1 MIEDHDQGEVLLS
14 TLATTNEL
22 NPNLGGGGR
31 VVGGWLSQNNS
42 ETVKAINCSI
52 SILNKVFTSYI

>member
-31 VVGGWLSQNNS
+31 EVEGWLSQNNS
-42 ETVKAINCSI
+42 ETVKAINLL
-52 SILNKVFTSYI
+52 LNINT